1 MNKSHLIFFH
11 GIDISVITPYNRSM
25 NLQSSKK
32 KYILVDVISPT
43 EVKTDAEIHLKET
56 VSLINTFGGGIIDQI
71 IQRREHPHPRTYM
84 GIGKAT
90 EIAELIK
97 TRGIDTVIVNG
108 VVKST
113 QLFHLTQMYW
123 EVNPNIE
130 VWDRVDLILHIFEK
144 HARTAEAKLQI
155 ALAKMRHMGPRM
167 YGLSEELGRQAGGIG
182 TRGIGETNV
191 ELMKRH
197 WRDQIKSVQDQLNK
211 ITKTKTDQ
219 LERRKRQGFKTA
231 SIVGYT
237 NAGKTSLF
245 NILTNKKKLAKNVLF
260 ATLDSVVGEMYLP
273 KIHEQMLITDTIGF
287 IRELPPSLIEAFKST
302 LLESIHADVL
312 IHVIDAS
319 DPQMHD
325 KIQTVQTVLTELGIE
340 NKPIINVYNKAD
352 NLTEATIIDL
362 KSKNGVVI
370 SAKEQAGIEVLI
382 KTIQTNLFSSN
393 MAPHV

>member
-1 MNKSHLIFFH
+1 MHQQTS
-11 GIDISVITPYNRSM
+11 
-25 NLQSSKK
+25 K

-97 TRGIDTVIVNG
+97 TRNIDTVIVNG

-155 ALAKMRHMGPRM
+155 ELAKMRHMGPRM

-273 KIHEQMLITDTIGF
+273 EIQKQMLITDTIGF

-319 DPQMHD
+319 DLQMHD

-352 NLTEATIIDL
+352 NLREATIIDL

-393 MAPHV
+393 TAPHA